1 MKEKVELTR
10 EEKIKQFSDFKKSL
24 TSMSKEE
31 LEKLLAEITEDSK
44 NLDKEVSETKFEL
57 PEKDQEKVF
66 GYIKSFLNTQKIKWQ
81 FVYNMISIYEFF
93 DSKQK
98 TIEYALL
105 DTVLRMLGQFE
116 YTGIEEWKNVKAI
129 NEYFA
134 PIAVKYAEIGERI
147 YLYADKYAAVDGQLQ
162 LFNAA
167 PAEEVVDTKE

>member
-1 MKEKVELTR
+1 
-10 EEKIKQFSDFKKSL
+10 
-24 TSMSKEE
+24 
-31 LEKLLAEITEDSK
+31 
-44 NLDKEVSETKFEL
+44 
-57 PEKDQEKVF
+57 
-66 GYIKSFLNTQKIKWQ
+66 
-81 FVYNMISIYEFF
+81 MISIYEFF

-129 NEYFA
+129 NEYFS

-162 LFNAA
+162 LFNTA
-167 PAEEVVDTKE
+167 PSEEVAKVKE